1 MQFEPARHGLPR
13 QGFVSRG
20 DVTVFSSATMR
31 PALMTRAWLVLP
43 ALVLLL
49 CVFAYPVGGLLLRS
63 LSDPVW
69 GLQNFKTIVE
79 QPVYFNALVNTVI
92 ISGSVTLICLLAGYP
107 LAYSIAQADGRMRRL
122 LIFAVLIPF
131 WSSILVRTFA
141 WLVILQQRGLVN
153 RAMLGL
159 GIVDAP
165 ITMVHNR
172 IGVLVGM
179 VHILL
184 PFMVLPLYAVMVRI
198 DATYSQAAASLGAP
212 PVKNFFRIYLPLSW
226 PGVVNGTVLVFVM
239 GLGYFIT
246 PALLGGPGDTMIA
259 QLIESEV
266 SDLGRWGVAGALA
279 VVLLSGVAVT
289 FALLFRV
296 GKPAARK

>member
-1 MQFEPARHGLPR
+1 
-13 QGFVSRG
+13 
-20 DVTVFSSATMR
+20 VFNSAAMR
-31 PALMTRAWLVLP
+31 PALANRALLVVP
-43 ALVLLL
+43 ALILLF
-49 CVFAYPVGGLLLRS
+49 CVFAYPVGSLLLRS

-69 GLQNFKTIVE
+69 GLQNFRAIIE
-79 QPVYFNALVNTVI
+79 QPVYFNALRNTVG

-107 LAYSIAQADGRMRRL
+107 LAYTIAQASGRMQRL
-122 LIFAVLIPF
+122 LIFSVLIPF

-141 WLVILQQRGLVN
+141 WLVILQHRGLVN
-153 RAMLGL
+153 RAIVGL

-172 IGVLVGM
+172 IGVLAGM

-198 DATYSQAAASLGAP
+198 NGTYTQAAASLGAP
-212 PVKNFFRIYLPLSW
+212 PLKNFFRVYLPLSW

-259 QLIESEV
+259 QLIETEV

-279 VVLLSGVAVT
+279 VVLLFGVAVT

-296 GKPAARK
+296 GNPATRK

>member
-1 MQFEPARHGLPR
+1 MFN
-13 QGFVSRG
+13 
-20 DVTVFSSATMR
+20 SAAMR
-31 PALMTRAWLVLP
+31 PALANRALLVVP
-43 ALVLLL
+43 ALILLF
-49 CVFAYPVGGLLLRS
+49 CVFAYPVGSLLLRS

-69 GLQNFKTIVE
+69 GLQNFRAIIE
-79 QPVYFNALVNTVI
+79 QPVYFNALVNTVG

-107 LAYSIAQADGRMRRL
+107 LAYTIAQASGRMQRL
-122 LIFAVLIPF
+122 LIFSVLIPF

-141 WLVILQQRGLVN
+141 WLVILQHRGLVN
-153 RAMLGL
+153 RAIVGL

-172 IGVLVGM
+172 IGVLAGM

-198 DATYSQAAASLGAP
+198 NGTYTQAAASLGAP
-212 PVKNFFRIYLPLSW
+212 PLKNFFRVYLPLSW

-259 QLIESEV
+259 QLIETEV

-279 VVLLSGVAVT
+279 VVLLFGVAVT

-296 GKPAARK
+296 GNPATRK